1 MAFREDE
8 KGRITHMFIGLEA
21 FDKLPWYD
29 TTAFQQRLGNTLL
42 LVWPASSLI
51 RRLRKQ
57 PSTAPRPARLAR
69 LLAGFISVL
78 NLVSLP
84 GLILAINRMGLELGL
99 VYGMPPLVI
108 ALLCI
113 PLLTT
118 LLTALLPIWTVFAW
132 KDKYWS
138 HVGRLHYSLITL
150 AALAYIPFL
159 SYWNLLGFRF

>member
-1 MAFREDE
+1 MR
-8 KGRITHMFIGLEA
+8 M
-21 FDKLPWYD
+21 LP
-29 TTAFQQRLGNTLL
+29 
-42 LVWPASSLI
+42 SS
-51 RRLRKQ
+51 
-57 PSTAPRPARLAR
+57 APIAARQAR
-69 LLAGFISVL
+69 LLDGFISAMNVVFLVGL
-78 NLVSLP
+78 NLAVVQ
-84 GLILAINRMGLELGL
+84 MGQEF

-118 LLTALLPIWTVFAW
+118 LLTVLLPIWTVFAW

-138 HVGRLHYSLITL
+138 LVGRLHYSLITL